1 MAVLSWQIAVNN
13 LKYCLRRSAE
23 FETWMLADRCEQILQ
38 LPMRKNIHI
47 PTVCYTNSNVYIY
60 IYIGIVK
67 NVSFF
72 RCSAAAKYFAAKI
85 LCSSAAAKYEL
96 YILLPAEQRCSK
108 KCVAVLQADTPLPL
122 SLYIY
127 IYINLAIQEPIDG
140 IHYRITI
147 YAIKRHY

>member
-38 LPMRKNIHI
+38 LPIRKIYI
-47 PTVCYTNSNVYIY
+47 YRPYAIQIAMYIYIY
-60 IYIGIVK
+60 IYIGIIK

-85 LCSSAAAKYEL
+85 LYSSAAAKYEL

-127 IYINLAIQEPIDG
+127 IYISISPYKNQLMS
-140 IHYRITI
+140 YTI
-147 YAIKRHY
+147 E